1 MNFSTTPVEA
11 DDRTVD
17 ALVRQARPELH
28 RAMKLIRRPQARV
41 AIAPSP
47 IGKLFIAQGPR
58 GLVTVHFLAIR
69 DAARSLDLLRRRFD
83 LIENEPSTAVL
94 RHYVDRYFA
103 GDLSVLALPVDL
115 SLVESDFQRRA
126 LTRLR
131 SVPPGAVISY
141 QGLAAALGH
150 PEAQRAVGNTMASNP
165 VPIFVPCHRV
175 IKSDGTIG
183 NYGGGVKRKIILLR
197 TEGFV
202 VRGDL
207 KLPAQAV
214 LGHQK
219 SRIFCRPECSA
230 AKRAGQA
237 NELIFA
243 DAAHAQDAGLRACK
257 ICRPA

>member
-1 MNFSTTPVEA
+1 
-11 DDRTVD
+11 
-17 ALVRQARPELH
+17 
-28 RAMKLIRRPQARV
+28 ARV

-47 IGKLFIAQGPR
+47 IGKLFVAEGPR

-83 LIENEPSTAVL
+83 LVENEPAAAAL
-94 RHYVDRYFA
+94 RRYIDRYFA

-115 SLVESDFQRRA
+115 SLVESEFQRRA
-126 LTRLR
+126 LTGLR
-131 SVPPGAVISY
+131 AVPPGAVISY

-150 PEAQRAVGNTMASNP
+150 PDAQRAIGNTMASNP
-165 VPIFVPCHRV
+165 IPIFVPCHRV
-175 IKSDGTIG
+175 IKSDGSIG

-202 VRGDL
+202 VKADL
-207 KLPAQAV
+207 KLPPQAV

-219 SRIFCRPECSA
+219 SRIFCRPECPA

-237 NELIFA
+237 NQLIFA
-243 DAAHAQDAGLRACK
+243 DAAHAHHAGLRPCK
-257 ICRPA
+257 ICRP